1 LKRSQSTVSTFPNLL
16 GLHSQQI
23 IPFTTRCTGR
33 CRKEAGISDSEDYCP
48 EQLGQ
53 IDGGLWAAQIL
64 QKMVRKLSKSE
75 VLDMRNHET
84 SQEIMRNL
92 WFTQFFGQNHDTI
105 LPQRYST
112 YETTYYE
119 SYEAEEG
126 DCDEDAG
133 REAKRQKNLC
143 GGRG

>member
-1 LKRSQSTVSTFPNLL
+1 MTLFC
-16 GLHSQQI
+16 H
-23 IPFTTRCTGR
+23 
-33 CRKEAGISDSEDYCP
+33 
-48 EQLGQ
+48 
-53 IDGGLWAAQIL
+53 
-64 QKMVRKLSKSE
+64 
-75 VLDMRNHET
+75 
-84 SQEIMRNL
+84 
-92 WFTQFFGQNHDTI
+92 
-105 LPQRYST
+105 RYST

>member
-1 LKRSQSTVSTFPNLL
+1 
-16 GLHSQQI
+16 
-23 IPFTTRCTGR
+23 
-33 CRKEAGISDSEDYCP
+33 
-48 EQLGQ
+48 
-53 IDGGLWAAQIL
+53 
-64 QKMVRKLSKSE
+64 
-75 VLDMRNHET
+75 MRNHET

-92 WFTQFFGQNHDTI
+92 WFTQFFGQNQDII

-119 SYEAEEG
+119 SYEAEEC

>member
-1 LKRSQSTVSTFPNLL
+1 
-16 GLHSQQI
+16 
-23 IPFTTRCTGR
+23 
-33 CRKEAGISDSEDYCP
+33 
-48 EQLGQ
+48 
-53 IDGGLWAAQIL
+53 
-64 QKMVRKLSKSE
+64 
-75 VLDMRNHET
+75 
-84 SQEIMRNL
+84 MRNL

-143 GGRG
+143 GGRGWDLDDQSNLVSDVSSGSYGKEM